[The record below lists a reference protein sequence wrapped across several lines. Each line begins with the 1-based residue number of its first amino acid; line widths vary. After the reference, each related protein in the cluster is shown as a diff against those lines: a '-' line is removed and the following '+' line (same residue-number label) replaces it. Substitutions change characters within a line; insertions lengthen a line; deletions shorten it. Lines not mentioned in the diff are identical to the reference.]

1 MMKRGNYFTTGKW
14 GGGDFKESLV
24 EVNVGWTQD
33 ANGEITLDSGEI
45 ELTPS
50 KAQRIRENIL
60 SSLSNGTLSWEPCD
74 D

>member
-1 MMKRGNYFTTGKW
+1 MMKRGNYFTTVW
-14 GGGDFKESLV
+14 RGGDFKESSV
-24 EVNVGWTQD
+24 EVNVKWTQD
-33 ANGEITLDSGEI
+33 ATGELTLDSGEI

-50 KAQRIRENIL
+50 EAQRIGENIL

>member
-1 MMKRGNYFTTGKW
+1 MMKRGSYFTTVW
-14 GGGDFKESLV
+14 RGGDFKESPV

-33 ANGEITLDSGEI
+33 ATGEIAIDSGPVG
-45 ELTPS
+45 LTPS
-50 KAQRIRENIL
+50 EAQRIGENIL

>member
-1 MMKRGNYFTTGKW
+1 MMKRGDYFTTVW
-14 GGGDFKESLV
+14 RGGDFKESPV
-24 EVNVGWTQD
+24 KVNVKWTQD
-33 ANGEITLDSGEI
+33 STGEITLDSGSV

-50 KAQRIRENIL
+50 EAQRIGENIL